1 MLIPITCKPKSSL
14 KNKTGSWRTTI
25 KPKIIQDKCTG
36 CRLCVPICPENCII
50 MKDKKAQPDFNYCK
64 GCGLCAEICPVDA
77 VQMVPEQQEEK
88 E

>member
-1 MLIPITCKPKSSL
+1 
-14 KNKTGSWRTTI
+14 
-25 KPKIIQDKCTG
+25 
-36 CRLCVPICPENCII
+36 